1 MKKKVKKS
9 SKLYHPAFTPF
20 QKSYIKL
27 QRGISFLCALL
38 GIIILSPIYLALCI
52 WIVADSGFP
61 ILFKQKRVAK
71 SAPDGT
77 YRYFTIYKFR
87 TMKKG
92 TRNAATHDLVESESV
107 LTRSGKALRRLSLD
121 ELPQLV
127 NILKGDMSFV
137 GPRPLIPEET
147 EIRELRRARNVYSV
161 RPGVTGWSQ
170 VNGRDLVDNETKAR
184 MDQEYVQRQSL
195 LFDFKI
201 LLKTVLVVLKR
212 DGIAEGGEQAAPSE
226 DGTSGK
232 K

>member
-1 MKKKVKKS
+1 MKRLFDVICS
-9 SKLYHPAFTPF
+9 LLLL
-20 QKSYIKL
+20 I
-27 QRGISFLCALL
+27 FLSPLL
-38 GIIILSPIYLALCI
+38 GIIAL
-52 WIVADSGFP
+52 IVLIDDGKPVIFCQNRVGKDER
-61 ILFKQKRVAK
+61 IFK
-71 SAPDGT
+71 
-77 YRYFTIYKFR
+77 IYKFR

-107 LTRSGKALRRLSLD
+107 LTHSGKALRRLSLD

-226 DGTSGK
+226 DGTSGQK
-232 K
+232 